1 LIFLNRFKIKYQKEI
16 LMRKNLKKTF
26 GALEVLGERAVPAII
41 TYPYAPSVVVFDPK
55 GEREPDPGPL
65 QQTPIYDFLLDPPL
79 NIINMDTPID
89 TSSYC

>member
-1 LIFLNRFKIKYQKEI
+1 
-16 LMRKNLKKTF
+16 MRKNLKKTF